1 MSRGPCQPIGP
12 IDRVDNKAIYQS
24 AIQAMSQSAD
34 QPIRRSGDQA
44 IRQSG
49 NQASSA
55 IGGCLHL
62 QQVLLLLA

>member
-12 IDRVDNKAIYQS
+12 IDRGNLSISHSGDE
-24 AIQAMSQSAD
+24 
-34 QPIRRSGDQA
+34 PIRRSGDQA